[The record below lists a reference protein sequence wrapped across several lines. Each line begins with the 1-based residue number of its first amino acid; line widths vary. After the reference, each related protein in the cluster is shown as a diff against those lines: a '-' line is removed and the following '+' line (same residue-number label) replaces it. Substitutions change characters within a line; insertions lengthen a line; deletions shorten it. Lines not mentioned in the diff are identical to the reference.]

1 MATYQIVKS
10 LQNNW
15 VLCQSNLDKDDTILI
30 NTITKKKIQA
40 VQISVLGW
48 DLCLCVA
55 RDEKGEALE
64 VFEFSKESLAGLGIG
79 NEILDPVING
89 HWQVTAIWGEALL
102 AIV

>member
-30 NTITKKKIQA
+30 NTITKKRVQA
-40 VQISVLGW
+40 VQISLLGW
-48 DLCLCVA
+48 DLGLCVA
-55 RDEKGEALE
+55 RDERQEALE
-64 VFEFSKESLAGLGIG
+64 VFEFSKESLAAIGIG

-89 HWQVTAIWGEALL
+89 HWEVTAIWGEALL